1 LKGGEPADRV
11 LIEEPF
17 ISERGRQRRR
27 VVAVDLAEARRG
39 LDPPGPADRADWQ
52 RIRELLRARIGEDRF
67 GIWLGPLEL
76 IAVDASVLVIAVP
89 PETAGWVR
97 DRFGRLLSAGA
108 QRTGRALRLANE
120 AERLAFGGK
129 QERVSVSG
137 PALDNRRQEV
147 V

>member
-1 LKGGEPADRV
+1 MM
-11 LIEEPF
+11 IEQTF
-17 ISERGRQRRR
+17 ISDRGRNRRRR
-27 VVAVDLAEARRG
+27 VPVDLAEVRRG
-39 LDPPGPADRADWQ
+39 LGPPGPADRADRE
-52 RIRELLRARIGEDRF
+52 RIRELLRAGLGEDMF
-67 GIWLGPLEL
+67 GIWLAPLDL

-97 DRFGRLLSAGA
+97 DRFGRLLWAGA
-108 QRTGRALRLANE
+108 KRTGRALRLANE

-137 PALDNRRQEV
+137 PALEIRRQEV